1 MKLRNIITH
10 PLAVMISFMIV
21 LISGEHVGG
30 FYIIYLLM
38 GITHGTVPS
47 LLGIGGIILLAPGL
61 LIAQRKQASSIYL
74 LNITGIL
81 LMMLSLF
88 LFFFNDIQLY
98 NINTFYQFIP
108 FCTIIL
114 FCLLALLFLFG
125 NIRTLFKPGLIKK

>member
-88 LFFFNDIQLY
+88 LFFFNDIQRY